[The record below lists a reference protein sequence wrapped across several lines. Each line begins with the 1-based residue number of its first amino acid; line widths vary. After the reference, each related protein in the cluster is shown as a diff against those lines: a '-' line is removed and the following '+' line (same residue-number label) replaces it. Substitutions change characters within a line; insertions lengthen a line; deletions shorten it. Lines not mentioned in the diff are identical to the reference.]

1 MYNSD
6 PGGGDYDDSTTELIG
21 KIAAVG
27 LLGLVSYMAYFAKPL
42 KDNKEYTA
50 PEKTGIIRETL
61 NDASKLETILKS
73 DGKLVI
79 SPYSSKP
86 FNVMPKMEA
95 Q

>member
-21 KIAAVG
+21 KIAVVG
-27 LLGLVSYMAYFAKPL
+27 LLGLASYMAYFAKPL

-73 DGKLVI
+73 DGKPVI
-79 SPYSSKP
+79 SIYSAEPHK
-86 FNVMPKMEA
+86 VVPKV
-95 Q
+95 